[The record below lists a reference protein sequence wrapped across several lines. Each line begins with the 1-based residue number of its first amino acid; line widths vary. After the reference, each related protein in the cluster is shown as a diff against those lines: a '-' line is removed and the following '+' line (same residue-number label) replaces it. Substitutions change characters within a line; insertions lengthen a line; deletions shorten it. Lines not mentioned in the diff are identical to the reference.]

1 MLATLVDKA
10 FDDED
15 WLFEIKLDGFR
26 AIAELDNSIVKLYS
40 RNQLSFNQR
49 FPTIV
54 NQLKKLSLDAILDG
68 EIVVLNK
75 NGISEFQKLQ
85 NLNADSDV
93 YYYVFD
99 ILYWEGQDLRKST
112 VIERKLI
119 LEKILGNS
127 SQVRYLDHIEK
138 RGLDFFKFCAD
149 KNLEGMI
156 AKKKDSP
163 YLEGIRSKSWLK
175 IKNEQQQ
182 EAVICGF
189 TEPRG
194 GRKGFGALVV
204 GFYKNGKI
212 KFSGHVGGG
221 FSAKKLAEIKA
232 LLTPLIISECPFASK
247 PKTNSQVTWVT
258 PQYICEVKFKELT
271 TEGIMRQPIFQ
282 GLRMDKSPDEVV
294 EEKPQSTENV
304 HKKSKESK
312 EFKESMQSN
321 PAKEKESHASKA
333 NVSKGRISMGNKKE
347 KNIDLLEEF
356 PFLTHLDKLYWE
368 KEKITKGDVLEYYA
382 SIAHKILPY
391 LVNRPQVLKRFPS
404 GSAQPSFYQ
413 KNLENHPDWIS
424 TISIKHENRSVDYL
438 LIEDIKSL
446 LYAVNLGCIEI
457 HSWFSSIQNLN
468 NPDFLI
474 LDLDPE
480 DISFEVVIETA
491 LLLHEILEK
500 MKVPHFCKTSGS
512 RGLHIAIPLG

>member
-26 AIAELDNSIVKLYS
+26 AVAELEKSTVKLYS

-54 NQLKKLSLDAILDG
+54 NQLKKLSLDAIFDG

-85 NLNADSDV
+85 NLNEDSDV

-99 ILYWEGQDLRKST
+99 ILYWEGQDLRKKT

-119 LEKILGNS
+119 LEKILVNT
-127 SQVRYLDHIEK
+127 SQVRYLDHVE
-138 RGLDFFKFCAD
+138 RFGMDFFKFCED

-204 GFYKNGKI
+204 GFYNKGKI
-212 KFSGHVGGG
+212 YFSGHVGGG
-221 FSAKKLAEIKA
+221 FSTKKIKEIKV
-232 LLTPLIISECPFASK
+232 LLTPLIISECPLASK
-247 PKTNSQVTWVT
+247 PKTNTQVTWVT
-258 PQYICEVKFKELT
+258 PKYVCEVKFKELT
-271 TEGIMRQPIFQ
+271 SEGIMRQPIFL
-282 GLRMDKSPDEVV
+282 GLRMDKSLDEVV
-294 EEKPQSTENV
+294 EEKPQSTEIE
-304 HKKSKESK
+304 HKKSKQSKESK
-312 EFKESMQSN
+312 EANQSK
-321 PAKEKESHASKA
+321 PTKEKESHVSKA
-333 NVSKGRISMGNKKE
+333 NVLKCHISSGNKKG
-347 KNIDLLEEF
+347 KNTNLLEEF

-382 SIAHKILPY
+382 SIADKILPY
-391 LVNRPQVLKRFPS
+391 LVDRPQVLKRFPN

-438 LIEDIKSL
+438 LI
-446 LYAVNLGCIEI
+446 
-457 HSWFSSIQNLN
+457 
-468 NPDFLI
+468 
-474 LDLDPE
+474 
-480 DISFEVVIETA
+480 
-491 LLLHEILEK
+491 
-500 MKVPHFCKTSGS
+500 
-512 RGLHIAIPLG
+512 